1 MLLIA
6 VGNQTGHWPFRPHLL
21 GYTGYFAKVWSD
33 LSDGGRA
40 WVSVTLPFD
49 PEVDPEL
56 RMAVTLRARDP
67 AVLVAAAILVWRAPL
82 LAVLGTFAPFAVTS
96 TVFRVGDDLL
106 RSAIMLGIALLL
118 IGAVDRRR
126 LRSRPR
132 AGDGRRRRR
141 WC

>member
-1 MLLIA
+1 MVPVLLIA

-56 RMAVTLRARDP
+56 RMAVTCALVILLLLVGGRDP
-67 AVLVAAAILVWRAPL
+67 RLARAAAR
-82 LAVLGTFAPFAVTS
+82 
-96 TVFRVGDDLL
+96 
-106 RSAIMLGIALLL
+106 
-118 IGAVDRRR
+118 GARP
-126 LRSRPR
+126 RSRRSP
-132 AGDGRRRRR
+132 
-141 WC
+141 